1 MKKVVPLLLALMMIG
16 PMLFA
21 SGTKDVAPKTSAAP
35 TKGVDQ
41 VYYEA
46 FPPGGQGQSSFI
58 TTTAHRLDTYVNEP
72 GVAITWQGG
81 LKNLLVEV

>member
-21 SGTKDVAPKTSAAP
+21 SGTEDVAPKTSAAP

-72 GVAITWQGG
+72 GVAIT
-81 LKNLLVEV
+81 